1 MLMCYD
7 FIEIEI
13 TRGRTHQ
20 MLGIAIATPQIKIK
34 VRREERY
41 HQAQDHGDPG
51 AELGVEAGLNAK
63 K

>member
-1 MLMCYD
+1 
-7 FIEIEI
+7 
-13 TRGRTHQ
+13 

>member
-1 MLMCYD
+1 MCYD

-20 MLGIAIATPQIKIK
+20 MHGIEIATPQIKIK

-51 AELGVEAGLNAK
+51 EELGPKTGVNAK